1 MTVARRQFAVFAV
14 VVSLAVG
21 SFESPAQAETAA
33 EKKAREV
40 AAARKLQAEATDDES
55 ILKAIQTLD
64 AQVKAADAQSQGTR
78 QSVKAAQAAANTATS
93 RLATAEAAMKKLR
106 GALVKRAIQE
116 YKRPQQFV
124 VSQMTTGD
132 DINLLTRRKALLN
145 HVTAVDADVLDEL
158 RVTREDLMRQR
169 AAADR
174 ARAVRAARQKQL
186 EAQLRQLVKDRASRG
201 KLSASLEARI
211 KEIQAEAAALAGD
224 DANVRAILGSG
235 SKAPSGSTGAVS
247 KGGLVW
253 PVRGRLTSGY
263 GRRWGRLHAGIDIA
277 APKGTPIKA
286 AKAGTVVFAG
296 RMSGYGNV
304 VIIDH
309 GGGFST
315 LYGHQSRLGTRRGAR
330 VSQGQVIGYVGSTG
344 HSTGNHLH
352 LETRVN
358 GVARNPR
365 NYL

>member
-1 MTVARRQFAVFAV
+1 MTAARRHIATLGV
-14 VVSLAVG
+14 VVSLVLG
-21 SFESPAQAETAA
+21 SFVPSAFAA
-33 EKKAREV
+33 DKPTEV
-40 AAARKLQAEATDDES
+40 AEDESLIKQIRALDESVKATD
-55 ILKAIQTLD
+55 IA
-64 AQVKAADAQSQGTR
+64 SQGTR
-78 QSVKAAQAAANTATS
+78 QSVNAAQAAANTAS
-93 RLATAEAAMKKLR
+93 ARLATAEAAMQKLR
-106 GALVKRAIQE
+106 GALVKRAVEE
-116 YKRPQQFV
+116 YKRPQHYV
-124 VSQMTTGD
+124 MSQATNSD
-132 DINLLTRRKALLN
+132 DINLLTRRKALLD
-145 HVTAVDADVLDEL
+145 HVTAVDNDVLDEL
-158 RVTREDLMRQR
+158 RATREDLVRQR
-169 AAADR
+169 ANAEK

-201 KLSASLEARI
+201 KLNATLEKRI
-211 KEIQAEAAALAGD
+211 KEIQAEATALAGD
-224 DANVRAILGSG
+224 DSNVRAILKTGSV
-235 SKAPSGSTGAVS
+235 APSGSVGPVS
-247 KGGLVW
+247 KGGLIW

-315 LYGHQSRLGTRRGAR
+315 LYGHQSRLGTSRGAR